1 MRWWA
6 PSIEHVA
13 STRLAAKRTAEPM
26 AGSEDSESM
35 LWDRLCRAS
44 DALARQVL
52 IERYI
57 PYARIVAASYYARR
71 IDDDIDF
78 ADYFQMAS
86 MAVVESIDRFDP
98 SRGVQFKTFAARRMH
113 GAILSG
119 IERFTEKQQQV
130 AVRRRLAAQRVQAAK
145 SDASARMAN
154 GSPEGADV
162 FTFLAEVG
170 IGLALGVLLEGTGMV
185 DRDALGQSSEPDGLY
200 QQVELAQLRQRV
212 AKLVDKL
219 PEQQRTVLHSHY
231 VLDTTFEQIA
241 GDMRLSKG
249 RVSQIHKQ
257 ALETLRRRISDRP
270 SLSLSL

>member
-1 MRWWA
+1 M
-6 PSIEHVA
+6 
-13 STRLAAKRTAEPM
+13 RTAEPM
-26 AGSEDSESM
+26 PECDDAEPM
-35 LWDRLCRAS
+35 LWDRLCRTS

-130 AVRRRLAAQRVQAAK
+130 AVRRRLAAERVQAAK

-154 GSPEGADV
+154 GSLEGAADV

-219 PEQQRTVLHSHY
+219 PEQQRAVLHSHY